1 MQSVRQAV
9 GPNPRLILNML
20 ALAAR
25 FSGTSSDGEV
35 YGKLACKY
43 LMAQLES
50 PHIELV
56 IACLLLSV
64 HAFALRK
71 VNEATMFLSVGVRM
85 VYELDLHKECKIE
98 DRDYVHDEMCR
109 TAFWRLFIVD
119 RLSATKLCCFANATA
134 YIDILSLLIN
144 C

>member
-1 MQSVRQAV
+1 MQV
-9 GPNPRLILNML
+9 
-20 ALAAR
+20 
-25 FSGTSSDGEV
+25 
-35 YGKLACKY
+35 
-43 LMAQLES
+43 MAQLES

-64 HAFALRK
+64 DAFALRK

-119 RLSATKLCCFANATA
+119 RLSATKLC
-134 YIDILSLLIN
+134 
-144 C
+144 